1 LRYVIPGEGA
11 PLWFDTAAIP
21 ADAPHPGNA
30 HHFLDFLMEPEVIA
44 AISNE
49 IGTANGNAASLPYV
63 AASLRGNPSVF
74 PGADVRERL
83 HVSQERSPQYSRELN
98 RAWTRIKTGQ

>member
-1 LRYVIPGEGA
+1 L
-11 PLWFDTAAIP
+11 
-21 ADAPHPGNA
+21 
-30 HHFLDFLMEPEVIA
+30 
-44 AISNE
+44 
-49 IGTANGNAASLPYV
+49 
-63 AASLRGNPSVF
+63 SLRENPSVF